1 MSKKRRMTTPS
12 CTPGSFVSCLRKFLT
27 PAVYK
32 QAHQTAPKQR
42 DSARWTL
49 QPLLLV
55 LLTMTWCS
63 GDSQGERFETARAF
77 CIVLTPKRRRPGQ
90 SVNGFQQALSR
101 LPAAVLRAVAAAI
114 RQQLLL
120 RFGRHLEVEGFIPL
134 GVDGS
139 RLRCPRTAQL
149 QKRLGQ
155 AAQAEAPPQIWVTA
169 LVHLRLGLLWAW
181 RLGRGDASERQHLQQ
196 LLPTL
201 PDKALVVADAGYQGY
216 DVTAALMQAGV
227 SFLIRVSS
235 QTTLY
240 SQEEVPATAW
250 SDGWI
255 YWWTT
260 EAQRQ
265 KLPPLPLRL
274 LRVRDAERRH
284 DVWLLTNVAGER
296 LSLATAGRFY
306 KMRWENEGFFR
317 TYKRT
322 LNKVKLSSRTVRLVH
337 REAEGSLLAVQVL
350 LAQGAWALVV
360 LGQQPG
366 AVSSPRGVLR
376 EIRREIEARLGVGQQ
391 RRFLQRLAQAQRER
405 RPRRSS
411 KVKQVWPSRADH
423 KPPKPPKLRKM
434 SDKLKALVDNNL
446 MAA

>member
-1 MSKKRRMTTPS
+1 MSKNRRMKTASPA
-12 CTPGSFVSCLRKFLT
+12 PGTFVSCLRKFLT

-32 QAHQTAPKQR
+32 QAYQNCPAQR
-42 DSARWTL
+42 ASTRWTV

-55 LLTMTWCS
+55 LLTMSWCS

-77 CIVLTPKRRRPGQ
+77 CIALTPKRRRPGKT
-90 SVNGFQQALSR
+90 VAGFQQALNR
-101 LPAAVLRAVAAAI
+101 LPVAVLRAVAAAL

-120 RFGRHLEVEGFIPL
+120 RFGRYWNVEGFIPL

-139 RLRCPRTAQL
+139 RLRCPRTQQL
-149 QKRLGQ
+149 QQRLGQ

-201 PDKALVVADAGYQGY
+201 PDNALVVADAGYQGY

-227 SFLIRVSS
+227 CFLIRVSS

-240 SQEEVPATAW
+240 SLEEMPIAAW
-250 SDGWI
+250 KDGWVC
-255 YWWTT
+255 WWTT
-260 EAQRQ
+260 DAQKRQ
-265 KLPPLPLRL
+265 LLPLRL
-274 LRVRDAERRH
+274 RLLRIRDAERRH
-284 DVWLLTNVAGER
+284 DVWLLTNVPDER

-322 LNKVKLSSRTVRLVH
+322 LNKVKLSARTVRLVH
-337 REAEGSLLAVQVL
+337 REAEGSLLAVQVM

-376 EIRREIEARLGVGQQ
+376 EIRREIAARLGVAQQ
-391 RRFLQRLAQAQRER
+391 RRFLQRLTQAQRER
-405 RPRRSS
+405 RPRKSS
-411 KVKQVWPSRADH
+411 KVKQVWPGRADH
-423 KPPKPPKLRKM
+423 KPPKPPKLRKT
-434 SDKLKALVDNNL
+434 SDELKALLDKNL